1 MYMEF
6 KQVSMASLACVDAP
20 HEVDSAEIGRK
31 LQPVLAKMGTNEHII
46 RYLAGVN
53 KRRFWDEGVQPSEV
67 ATLAGE
73 EAIRK
78 AGIDKDRI
86 GVVINSSVCKDFIEP
101 SVAALVHGNLGLS
114 PHCMN
119 FDVGSAC
126 LGFLDAMLLA
136 GNMIESGAIEYALI
150 VDGEGSRDIVDT
162 TVNRLLHANGTA
174 VTDFRDNFA
183 TLTLGSGAAAA
194 ILCRSDLAPQGHAFN
209 GGLTY
214 AATEHNRLCLGQR
227 DSMITDS
234 SKLLNAGLDTAVK
247 CYNILMEDHGW
258 KEKEVDEY
266 VVHQVSR
273 VNTSK
278 LIDVLGL
285 DAEKLFLTYPEYG
298 NTGPAALPI
307 TLHKADEAGRLKKGD
322 RIFLMGMASGINCAM
337 MEMIW

>member
-1 MYMEF
+1 E
-6 KQVSMASLACVDAP
+6 
-20 HEVDSAEIGRK
+20 SAEIGRK
-31 LQPVLAKMGTNEHII
+31 LKPVLSQIGTNEHII
-46 RYLAGVN
+46 RYLAGVE

-67 ATLAGE
+67 ATMAGA

-86 GVVINSSVCKDFIEP
+86 GVLINSSVCKDFIEP

-136 GNMIESGAIEYALI
+136 GNMIESGMIEYALI
-150 VDGEGSRDIVDT
+150 VDGESSRDIVDT
-162 TVNRLLHANGTA
+162 TVDRLLNANGTA
-174 VTDFRDNFA
+174 VSQFRDNFA

-194 ILCRSDLAPQGHAFN
+194 ILCRKDLAPNGHSYN
-209 GGLTY
+209 GGFTY

-227 DSMITDS
+227 DGMITDS
-234 SKLLNAGLDTAVK
+234 NGLLNAGLDTALK
-247 CYNILMEDHGW
+247 CYNMVMDKHGW
-258 KEKEVDEY
+258 RDKEVDEY
-266 VVHQVSR
+266 VIHQISS

-278 LIDVLGL
+278 LINVLGL
-285 DAEKLFLTYPEYG
+285 DEKKLYLTYPEYG
-298 NTGPAALPI
+298 NIGPAAIPI

-322 RIFLMGMASGINCAM
+322 RIFLMGMASGINCCV